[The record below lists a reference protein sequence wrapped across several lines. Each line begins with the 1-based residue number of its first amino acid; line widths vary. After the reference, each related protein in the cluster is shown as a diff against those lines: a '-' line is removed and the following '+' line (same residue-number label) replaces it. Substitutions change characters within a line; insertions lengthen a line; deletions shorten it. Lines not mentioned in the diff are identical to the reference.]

1 MCELSYDYGKVGPK
15 PSQNN
20 ACTNMLR
27 HCSVTECNQVIWSYN
42 MTSHFDI
49 KHPDLDC
56 DVNITPTDIVLF
68 HTFILL
74 IVLFHTFILS
84 RLLT

>member
-1 MCELSYDYGKVGPK
+1 MNTEY
-15 PSQNN
+15 PSFP
-20 ACTNMLR
+20 

-56 DVNITPTDIVLF
+56 DVNNTPVDI
-68 HTFILL
+68 
-74 IVLFHTFILS
+74 S
-84 RLLT
+84 AMKKKK